1 MANSTFSGPVRSE
14 NGFLEKDEAGN
25 WVPVSGGGGGGGPA
39 EALAVPLRFPTATFD
54 STPALPII
62 NIFGQNLYEY
72 DGTVSST
79 VTAITGASAAP
90 GTYSNPVV
98 SIGYTNGFITA
109 AAEGVA
115 PSPGPSTAPVVGY
128 ASVSTVLNAYN
139 GTVTLAADGL
149 PSGAMV
155 VGVYVQSNTGINGGD
170 NYVDFTFST
179 NTNDIVSTYLPY
191 YYPSGA
197 QYSLFSNPSEWYS
210 PISPL
215 GSGGDGPLVVTWNA
229 GGFLTDVPYQFTVQY
244 VVFP

>member
-25 WVPVSGGGGGGGPA
+25 WVPVSGGGGGGGEP
-39 EALAVPLRFPTATFD
+39 LAVPLRFPTLNFD
-54 STPALPII
+54 STPALPIV
-62 NIFGQNLYEY
+62 NIFGQDLYEY

-79 VTAITGASAAP
+79 VTVKSSGVVS

-98 SIGYTNGFITA
+98 SIEYTTGFITA

-128 ASVSTVLNAYN
+128 ASVSTVLNDYS
-139 GTVTLAADGL
+139 GTVVIAPDGL
-149 PSGAMV
+149 PAQSMV
-155 VGVYVQSNTGINGGD
+155 VNVYVQSNTGINGSA
-170 NYVDFTFST
+170 YVDFTFST
-179 NTNDIVSTYLPY
+179 NSNDIVSTYLPY

-210 PISPL
+210 DIYPL
-215 GSGGDGPLVVTWNA
+215 ASGVDGPLVVSWNA
-229 GGFLTDVPYQFTVQY
+229 DSFLTNVPFQFTVQY

>member
-1 MANSTFSGPVRSE
+1 MASTTFSGPVRSE

-25 WVPVSGGGGGGGPA
+25 WVPVSGGGGGGDDP
-39 EALAVPLRFPTATFD
+39 LAVPLRFPTSSFN

-79 VTAITGASAAP
+79 VTAVTGATAAP

-98 SIGYTNGFITA
+98 SIGYTTGFITA
-109 AAEGVA
+109 AANGVP

-128 ASVSTVLNAYN
+128 
-139 GTVTLAADGL
+139 GTATSNLTGYGGVVVIDPDGL

-155 VGVYVQSNTGINGGD
+155 TGIYIRIGSGMGPTFM
-170 NYVDFTFST
+170 DFTFYTDS
-179 NTNDIVSTYLPY
+179 NDIVQTSNTYYENLQLSVLSDPFVWVGSFLPLASGSSSTNLRVSWN
-191 YYPSGA
+191 SGD
-197 QYSLFSNPSEWYS
+197 Y
-210 PISPL
+210 L
-215 GSGGDGPLVVTWNA
+215 GS
-229 GGFLTDVPYQFTVQY
+229 VPCQFTVEY

>member
-25 WVPVSGGGGGGGPA
+25 WVPVSGGGGGGGEP
-39 EALAVPLRFPTATFD
+39 LAVPLRLATNRFD
-54 STPALPII
+54 TVPALPII
-62 NIFGQNLYEY
+62 NISGQDLYEY
-72 DGTVSST
+72 YGTESST
-79 VTAITGASAAP
+79 ITVKPSGVVP

-98 SIGYTNGFITA
+98 SIQFETGLITA

-128 ASVSTVLNAYN
+128 ASVSTVLNDYGA
-139 GTVTLAADGL
+139 TVVIDPDGL

-170 NYVDFTFST
+170 NYLDLTFST

-210 PISPL
+210 SISPL
-215 GSGGDGPLVVTWNA
+215 ASGGDGPLVVSWA
-229 GGFLTDVPYQFTVQY
+229 SGEFLTNVPYQFTVEY

>member
-25 WVPVSGGGGGGGPA
+25 WVPVSGGGGGGGGGEP
-39 EALAVPLRFPTATFD
+39 LAVLLKIQTFRFDAV
-54 STPALPII
+54 PALPIV
-62 NIFGQNLYEY
+62 NFGQDLYEY
-72 DGTVSST
+72 DGTESST
-79 VTAITGASAAP
+79 VTVKPNSVVP

-98 SIGYTNGFITA
+98 SIQYETGLITA

-128 ASVSTVLNAYN
+128 ASVSTVLNDYS
-139 GTVTLAADGL
+139 GTVVLDSDGL

-155 VGVYVQSNTGINGGD
+155 VGVYVQSNTGINGD
-170 NYVDFTFST
+170 DYVDMTFST

-197 QYSLFSNPSEWYS
+197 QYSFFSNPSEWYS
-210 PISPL
+210 SISPL
-215 GSGGDGPLVVTWNA
+215 ASGNDGPLVVSWNA
-229 GGFLTDVPYQFTVQY
+229 DDFLTNVPYQFTVQY

>member
-25 WVPVSGGGGGGGPA
+25 WVPVSGGGGGGGGEP
-39 EALAVPLRFPTATFD
+39 LAVPLRFATNSWD
-54 STPALPII
+54 TVPALPII
-62 NIFGQNLYEY
+62 NIFGQDLYEY

-79 VTAITGASAAP
+79 VTVKPNSVVP

-98 SIGYTNGFITA
+98 SIQFETGFITA

-128 ASVSTVLNAYN
+128 ASVSTLLNDYG
-139 GTVTLAADGL
+139 GTVVLDSNGL

-155 VGVYVQSNTGINGGD
+155 VGVYVQSITGIDNGD
-170 NYVDFTFST
+170 IYLDLVFST
-179 NTNDIVSTYLPY
+179 NTNNIVSTYQPY
-191 YYPSGA
+191 YYPSGT
-197 QYSLFSNPSEWYS
+197 QYSLFSNPSEWYD

-215 GSGGDGPLVVTWNA
+215 ASGGDGPLVVSWNS
-229 GGFLTDVPYQFTVQY
+229 GGSLTDVPFQFTVAY

>member
-25 WVPVSGGGGGGGPA
+25 WVPVSGGGGGGGEP
-39 EALAVPLRFPTATFD
+39 LAVPLRFPTLNFN

-62 NIFGQNLYEY
+62 NIFGQDLYEY

-79 VTAITGASAAP
+79 VTVKSSGVVS

-98 SIGYTNGFITA
+98 SIEYTTGFITA

-128 ASVSTVLNAYN
+128 ASVSTVLNDYN
-139 GTVTLAADGL
+139 GTVVIDSDGL

-155 VGVYVQSNTGINGGD
+155 VDVYVQSNTGISGD
-170 NYVDFTFST
+170 DYVDFTFST

-191 YYPSGA
+191 YSPTGVG
-197 QYSLFSNPSEWYS
+197 YSFFSDPNEWYS
-210 PISPL
+210 SISPL
-215 GSGGDGPLVVTWNA
+215 ASGNDGPLIVSWNA
-229 GGFLTDVPYQFTVQY
+229 DNALTAVPFIFTVSY